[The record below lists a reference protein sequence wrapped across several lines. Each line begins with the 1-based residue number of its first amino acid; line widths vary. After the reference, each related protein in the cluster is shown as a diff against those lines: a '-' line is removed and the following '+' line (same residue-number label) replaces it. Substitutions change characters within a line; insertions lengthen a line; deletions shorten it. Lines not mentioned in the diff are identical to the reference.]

1 MNKLLYTLILLFF
14 STQSSFS
21 QSHIIRAHIDT
32 LLTYLPAVSDT
43 LIKDKPMF
51 ETPNVHPQYTFELT
65 QLYYD
70 KSVPIRVIL
79 FKMQDYSINP
89 DYYREQADEAYNLDN
104 TNEVN
109 RSEKLAGYDTHI
121 FLSKN
126 KTSVTMF
133 LGDFMI
139 AEVKQE
145 GTSWTIDQLKD
156 FVGKFPITK
165 IKNRML
171 TIGKL
176 YRKAK
181 KSNE

>member
-1 MNKLLYTLILLFF
+1 
-14 STQSSFS
+14 
-21 QSHIIRAHIDT
+21 
-32 LLTYLPAVSDT
+32 
-43 LIKDKPMF
+43 
-51 ETPNVHPQYTFELT
+51 
-65 QLYYD
+65 
-70 KSVPIRVIL
+70 
-79 FKMQDYSINP
+79 MQDYSINP

>member
-1 MNKLLYTLILLFF
+1 V
-14 STQSSFS
+14 QASFS

-32 LLTYLPAVSDT
+32 LLTFLPSVSDT

-70 KSVPIRVIL
+70 KSVPIRVIH

-89 DYYREQADEAYNLDN
+89 DYYREQAVESYNLDN
-104 TNEVN
+104 SKEVN
-109 RSEKLAGYDTHI
+109 RSEKLSGYDTHI
-121 FLSKN
+121 YLSKN

-139 AEVKQE
+139 VDVKLE
-145 GTSWTIDQLKD
+145 GTTWTIVQLKD
-156 FVGKFPITK
+156 FVEKFPITK

-176 YRKAK
+176 YKKAN
-181 KSNE
+181 KSND